1 MFKTTCIIIAL
12 LASISFYN
20 DHSSLNQ
27 WGKVCG
33 DVVHITTK
41 FIKASGHEANIATRA
56 DDTIVDKVSNVAEDV
71 VYKVKN

>member
-1 MFKTTCIIIAL
+1 MVAAIA
-12 LASISFYN
+12 FYN

-33 DVVHITTK
+33 DVGHITSK

-56 DDTIVDKVSNVAEDV
+56 DDTIVDKASNVVEDV
-71 VYKVKN
+71 VYEVKN